1 MDKILQK
8 YKLTKE
14 KNLKNDLILCK
25 NSRGELFVLKKARG
39 DECVMGVL
47 VNELAKDY
55 NNQFSLLQLP
65 EYTIIDTDN
74 GIVVMPFYG
83 ERGYFDSWNSDGL
96 YGGAHMKL
104 ELAKEMAQ
112 IIYDFSKINLDKVVK
127 HLNKHKVI
135 NFQFNFE
142 NWKKQFTDKAKILL
156 QHGWI
161 SQEDSNKANELL
173 KYGFKKSKL
182 IFSNGDYYPKNLLNF
197 KGKIVVIDWQTWNEN
212 YRVNIVDYIENV
224 VAFTFIHMWN
234 NRLWQIEF
242 LKEVRKYFR
251 IDFKDLRNAILIKS
265 FEQAIFFK
273 GSTKRKKQLLIF
285 KNFLSDFYVKCLER
299 NTRPSIRYRIF
310 KKCHL
315 R

>member
-1 MDKILQK
+1 M
-8 YKLTKE
+8 
-14 KNLKNDLILCK
+14 
-25 NSRGELFVLKKARG
+25 
-39 DECVMGVL
+39 
-47 VNELAKDY
+47 
-55 NNQFSLLQLP
+55 
-65 EYTIIDTDN
+65 
-74 GIVVMPFYG
+74 
-83 ERGYFDSWNSDGL
+83 
-96 YGGAHMKL
+96 
-104 ELAKEMAQ
+104 
-112 IIYDFSKINLDKVVK
+112 
-127 HLNKHKVI
+127 
-135 NFQFNFE
+135 
-142 NWKKQFTDKAKILL
+142 
-156 QHGWI
+156 
-161 SQEDSNKANELL
+161 
-173 KYGFKKSKL
+173 
-182 IFSNGDYYPKNLLNF
+182 
-197 KGKIVVIDWQTWNEN
+197 KIVVIDWQTWNEN

-265 FEQAIFFK
+265 FEQAIFFT